1 MSWYFPLLLS
11 LPLASTRT
19 ASWVN
24 LLRQVAGEDDIL
36 WAADDPHQDNPG
48 MNIRRFTFPG
58 VLVALA
64 VVMPALALAQASALT
79 VEQRLQRVEDEL
91 AIGRVLVD
99 YSARQDARD
108 YAGYAALFAR
118 NGEWVNGK
126 NVYKGRE
133 AILKMLVDLY
143 GAPPAGYVNSD
154 SYHLTTNLQIDVNG
168 DRATARSR
176 HLLVMRGPRGEP
188 TPALAGRYEDELIR
202 EDGKWKILRR
212 VDYPVMPTSE
222 EWMKFIRE
230 RKAAGQ

>member
-1 MSWYFPLLLS
+1 M
-11 LPLASTRT
+11 T
-19 ASWVN
+19 
-24 LLRQVAGEDDIL
+24 
-36 WAADDPHQDNPG
+36 
-48 MNIRRFTFPG
+48 IRRATFLG
-58 VLVALA
+58 MLA
-64 VVMPALALAQASALT
+64 VLATVMPALGVAQTGGPT

-108 YAGYAALFAR
+108 YPGYAALFAR

-143 GAPPAGYVNSD
+143 GPPPAGYVNNE
-154 SYHLTTNLQIDVNG
+154 SYHISTNFQIDVNG

-176 HLLVMRGPRGEP
+176 HLLVMRGPKGEP

-230 RKAAGQ
+230 RKAGGQ

>member
-1 MSWYFPLLLS
+1 
-11 LPLASTRT
+11 
-19 ASWVN
+19 
-24 LLRQVAGEDDIL
+24 
-36 WAADDPHQDNPG
+36 
-48 MNIRRFTFPG
+48 MNTRRFTFTG

-64 VVMPALALAQASALT
+64 VVMPALAVAQASGLT

-91 AIGRVLVD
+91 AIGRVLVE

-126 NVYKGRE
+126 NVYKGRD
-133 AILKMLVDLY
+133 AILKMLVGLY
-143 GAPPAGYVNSD
+143 GTPPAGYVNSD
-154 SYHLTTNLQIDVNG
+154 SYHLTTNPQIDVNG

-176 HLLVMRGPRGEP
+176 HLLVMRGPKGEP

-202 EDGKWKILRR
+202 EDGQWKILRR

-230 RKAAGQ
+230 RKEKQ